1 MKADAQSTEYGG
13 LQHQVFEHNHFGLD
27 EAETRGTLIAREQA
41 LVNVLHLRSQFN
53 WHIAA
58 SVQSRPQYQDAF
70 TSIRHS
76 LEADFEKSLR
86 ASGSAGTKALSI
98 DMSQITQSALCGSTF
113 WKTIDQRKSRQS
125 KEDRS
130 CAPCPPHK
138 YQQQQ
143 LYSRL
148 VGGGERPQRPHLQ
161 ASSLASN
168 KRTLSENS
176 SLMPAATSSGRK
188 HPKHED
194 ESQLAPPQA
203 QNSTEAAAGAL
214 PHSYDAHFNPFVT
227 AKHQMKLDNI
237 KRHGLN
243 TQQNSGNLDGNTGAY
258 RYHPVKS
265 LNAQGSANNR
275 RFVPPARRTTMSDDE
290 SESGGRIKD
299 PYFTGNNSSSTLA
312 NKLHRQRV
320 GLRRNIQPLHQK
332 KDPMQQ
338 QQQQSRQPG
347 GAGSGAGDEDEV
359 DERLKNID
367 PRMVEMIESDILT
380 TTQTVTW
387 DDIAGLSQAK
397 RAVHMAVIYP
407 LLKPE
412 LFQGI
417 RSPPKGLLLF
427 GPPGTGKTLIGKCI
441 ASQAGATFFNISAS
455 SLTSKWIG
463 EGEKMVRALFA
474 VARVRQPTVIFID
487 EIDSLLTQRTDGE
500 QEATRRI
507 KTEFLVQL
515 DGCGTSTEDR
525 IILLGATNRPQELD
539 EAARRRFPKRLYVP
553 LPDRSGRRAIV
564 TNLLRKQV
572 HGLTDPQLEAIC
584 DQTDGYSGADMDTLC
599 REAAFG
605 PIRSITDIA
614 SANLEDVRPINF
626 ADFEYALTQ
635 VRPSVSPKDLEIH
648 VQFNKQYGMSAAE

>member
-1 MKADAQSTEYGG
+1 MAGNAQSTEHGG
-13 LQHQVFEHNHFGLD
+13 LQHSVFERNHFALD
-27 EAETRGTLIAREQA
+27 EAEARETLVAREQA
-41 LVNVLHLRSQFN
+41 LVNVLHVRSQFN
-53 WHIAA
+53 WQVAA
-58 SVQSRPQYQDAF
+58 SVQSRAQYQEALA
-70 TSIRHS
+70 SMRHS
-76 LEADFEKSLR
+76 IEAELEKSLR
-86 ASGSAGTKALSI
+86 ASGTAGTKASPV
-98 DMSQITQSALCGSTF
+98 DMSQIAQSAISSSTF
-113 WKTIDQRKSRQS
+113 WTAVDRRKTTQSSDGKAGVPRKPA
-125 KEDRS
+125 DRGV
-130 CAPCPPHK
+130 A
-138 YQQQQ
+138 
-143 LYSRL
+143 R
-148 VGGGERPQRPHLQ
+148 GERHGRALG
-161 ASSLASN
+161 LASN

-176 SLMPAATSSGRK
+176 SLLPAASGRK
-188 HPKHED
+188 LPKHE
-194 ESQLAPPQA
+194 ESQMAPPQ
-203 QNSTEAAAGAL
+203 TTDHEAAGAL
-214 PHSYDAHFNPFVT
+214 PHPDNAHTSPFVT
-227 AKHQMKLDNI
+227 AKHQMKLDSI

-243 TQQNSGNLDGNTGAY
+243 AQQQNAGGSMDGSSTGAY

-265 LNAQGSANNR
+265 LNAQSSATAGSR
-275 RFVPPARRTTMSDDE
+275 RLVPPAARRAAVSDDE
-290 SESGGRIKD
+290 TDSGGRIKD
-299 PYFTGNNSSSTLA
+299 PYFSGTASSSAALA

-338 QQQQSRQPG
+338 HQHQQQGRHAG
-347 GAGSGAGDEDEV
+347 GSGSGAGDEGEV

-367 PRMVEMIESDILT
+367 PRMIEMIESDILT

-515 DGCGTSTEDR
+515 DGCGTSTDDR

-564 TNLLRKQV
+564 ANLLRKQT

-584 DQTDGYSGADMDTLC
+584 DQTDGFSGADMDTLC

-605 PIRSITDIA
+605 PIRCIADIA
-614 SANLEDVRPINF
+614 SANLEDVRPINY